1 MPRPLSEKIVASTGG
16 EAEAIREHILDAA
29 LRVIQSEGL
38 AAASTRAIASE
49 AGIAPGTLYNYFGDR
64 LQLVAQSILRR
75 IHVLS
80 LPAGELELQPG
91 KGSIAS
97 NLHIFVKH
105 AAIALDELVPL
116 TASAFSDTELLS
128 ALRTEMMNADNAFNP
143 GKYVQEYLLEERK
156 IGRVTKETDC
166 GAVASTI
173 ISICHDRAFQRF
185 LIGDTR
191 KTEAKLKEI
200 EFIAEAITPRD

>member
-38 AAASTRAIASE
+38 AAASIRAIASE

-64 LQLVAQSILRR
+64 LQLVALSILRR

-80 LPAGELELQPG
+80 QPTGELELQPG

-97 NLHIFVKH
+97 NLHVFVKH
-105 AAIALDELVPL
+105 SSIALDELVPL
-116 TASAFSDTELLS
+116 TASAFSDTELLN
-128 ALRTEMMNADNAFNP
+128 ALRSEMMNADNAFNP
-143 GKYVQEYLLEERK
+143 GKYLQEYLLEERNL
-156 IGRVTKETDC
+156 GRVTRETDC

-191 KTEAKLKEI
+191 KAEAKLKEI
-200 EFIAEAITPRD
+200 EFIVEAITPRD

>member
-1 MPRPLSEKIVASTGG
+1 MPRPLSEKIVASTHG

-64 LQLVAQSILRR
+64 LQLVAQTILRR

-80 LPAGELELQPG
+80 LATSELELQPG

-97 NLHIFVKH
+97 NLHIFVKYSTL
-105 AAIALDELVPL
+105 ALDELVPL
-116 TASAFSDTELLS
+116 IASAFSDTELLN
-128 ALRTEMMNADNAFNP
+128 ALRSEMMNADNAFNP
-143 GKYVQEYLLEERK
+143 GKYVEEYLLEERK
-156 IGRVTKETDC
+156 LGRVSKDADC

>member
-64 LQLVAQSILRR
+64 LALIAQTILRR

-80 LPAGELELQPG
+80 QPAGELELQPG

-105 AAIALDELVPL
+105 SSLALDELVPL
-116 TASAFSDTELLS
+116 TASAFSDTELLN
-128 ALRTEMMNADNAFNP
+128 ALRSEMMNADNAFNP
-143 GKYVQEYLLEERK
+143 GKYLQEYLLEECK
-156 IGRVTKETDC
+156 LGRITRDTDC

-191 KTEAKLKEI
+191 KLEAKLKEI
-200 EFIAEAITPRD
+200 EFIAEAITPRE

>member
-38 AAASTRAIASE
+38 ASASTRAIASE

-64 LQLVAQSILRR
+64 LQLVAQTILRR

-80 LPAGELELQPG
+80 QPTGELELQPG

-105 AAIALDELVPL
+105 SSLALDELVPL
-116 TASAFSDTELLS
+116 TASAFSDTDLLN
-128 ALRTEMMNADNAFNP
+128 ALRSEMMNADNAFNP
-143 GKYVQEYLLEERK
+143 GKYLQEYLLEERK
-156 IGRVTKETDC
+156 LGRVSRTTDC
-166 GAVASTI
+166 AAVASTI

-200 EFIAEAITPRD
+200 DFIAEAITPRD

>member
-38 AAASTRAIASE
+38 ASASTRAIASE

-64 LQLVAQSILRR
+64 LQLVAQTILRR

-80 LPAGELELQPG
+80 QPTGELELQPG

-105 AAIALDELVPL
+105 SSLALDELVPL
-116 TASAFSDTELLS
+116 TASAFSDTDLLN
-128 ALRTEMMNADNAFNP
+128 ALRSEMMNADNAFNP
-143 GKYVQEYLLEERK
+143 GKYLQEYLLEERK
-156 IGRVTKETDC
+156 LGRVSRTTDC
-166 GAVASTI
+166 AAVASTI

-200 EFIAEAITPRD
+200 DFIVEAITPRD

>member
-1 MPRPLSEKIVASTGG
+1 MPRPLSEKIVASTHG

-64 LQLVAQSILRR
+64 LQLVAQTILRR

-80 LPAGELELQPG
+80 RATSELELQPG

-97 NLHIFVKH
+97 NLHIFVKYSTL
-105 AAIALDELVPL
+105 ALDELVPL
-116 TASAFSDTELLS
+116 IASAFSDTELLN
-128 ALRTEMMNADNAFNP
+128 ALRSEMMNADNAFNP
-143 GKYVQEYLLEERK
+143 GKYVEEYLLEERK
-156 IGRVTKETDC
+156 LGRVTKDADC

-191 KTEAKLKEI
+191 KAEAELKEI
-200 EFIAEAITPRD
+200 QFIAEAITPRN

>member
-38 AAASTRAIASE
+38 ASASTRAIASE

-64 LQLVAQSILRR
+64 LALIAQTILRR

-80 LPAGELELQPG
+80 QPTGELELQPG

-105 AAIALDELVPL
+105 SSLALDELVPL
-116 TASAFSDTELLS
+116 TASAFSDTELLN
-128 ALRTEMMNADNAFNP
+128 ALRSEMMNADNAFNP
-143 GKYVQEYLLEERK
+143 GKYLQEYLLEERK
-156 IGRVTKETDC
+156 LGRVSRTTDC
-166 GAVASTI
+166 AAVASTI

-200 EFIAEAITPRD
+200 DFIAEAITPRD

>member
-29 LRVIQSEGL
+29 LRVVQSEGL

-64 LQLVAQSILRR
+64 LQLVAQTILRR

-80 LPAGELELQPG
+80 RPTGELEMQPG

-105 AAIALDELVPL
+105 ASIALDELVPL
-116 TASAFSDTELLS
+116 TASAFSDTELLN
-128 ALRTEMMNADNAFNP
+128 ALRSEMMNADNAFNP
-143 GKYVQEYLLEERK
+143 GEYLQAYLLDEREL
-156 IGRVTKETDC
+156 GRITGNTDC

-191 KTEAKLKEI
+191 KVEAKLREI